1 MPRWARDIHARA
13 ARPNPYGAWI
23 DTYAGEDF
31 HTVVRGVLATIDR
44 VAAGVDAGTLDAM
57 HAAYTTS
64 ARLEWMF
71 WDSAYRLGRWP
82 V

>member
-1 MPRWARDIHARA
+1 MKTTLGLVRDFRA
-13 ARPNPYGAWI
+13 VDKETPIVLMGYANPIFAYGVEAFAK
-23 DTYAGEDF
+23 DA
-31 HTVVRGVLATIDR
+31 